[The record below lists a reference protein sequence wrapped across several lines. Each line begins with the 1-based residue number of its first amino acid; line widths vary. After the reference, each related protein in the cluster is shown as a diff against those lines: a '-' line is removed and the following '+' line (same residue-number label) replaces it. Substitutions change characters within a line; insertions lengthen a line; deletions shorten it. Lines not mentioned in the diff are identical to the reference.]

1 MGPRWFLRLLGL
13 MVAVAVPPLAAFAAA
28 EAVASDLISRYGPG
42 TTLLIATA
50 ITIAWAAIIAVAGS
64 RLLGAEA
71 DRMIALAERG
81 RPNGAGS
88 ADEGGAQRRLALALD
103 ERNRQ
108 IAELATS
115 TRAAPM
121 TEDATAVARSM
132 VRAARNVTS
141 DPTWA
146 LAILRSDD
154 EQLLP
159 PGLYGVEAA
168 APPEPVGEVHRW
180 ASTVDPP
187 DDHALGAQLASG
199 PWGAFVTVEVAG
211 AADLRAILLAP
222 WEGRAAPSRA
232 ELELLSLLGQHAGT
246 AIEHALLFERV
257 RSQAAEINRMAA
269 VQADFLRGVSHDLQT
284 PLTSIRALAGEL
296 RAIPSLEPDARND
309 LETIAHQSDRLR
321 RMVAQLLVASR
332 LEAGAFSPSTDVFR
346 IEPIIERT
354 WVALRA
360 GRPFELTTTGAQYLV
375 VGDSDRV
382 EQALWAIFDNAVK
395 YSPEGTGI
403 EVHVSPVSEAAIEV
417 GITDHGRGMS
427 TETRARAFDQF
438 FRSADARQSAPD
450 GSGIG
455 LYAARGLIR
464 AMGGDLRIASRL
476 GAGSCISMTL
486 PSEPAAGS

>member
-13 MVAVAVPPLAAFAAA
+13 MVAVAVPPLAALAAA
-28 EAVASDLISRYGPG
+28 EVVAADVISRYGPG
-42 TTLLIATA
+42 STLLIATA
-50 ITIAWAAIIAVAGS
+50 ITIAWAAVVAVGAS

-71 DRMIALAERG
+71 DRMITLAERG
-81 RPNGAGS
+81 RPSGS
-88 ADEGGAQRRLALALD
+88 IDEGGAQRRLALALD

-115 TRAAPM
+115 MRTAPM
-121 TEDATAVARSM
+121 TENARAVARSM

-141 DPTWA
+141 DPTWV

-159 PGLYGVEAA
+159 PGVYGEAA
-168 APPEPVGEVHRW
+168 APPESVGEVHRW

-187 DDHALGAQLASG
+187 DDLALGAQLASG

-222 WEGRAAPSRA
+222 WEGRATPSRA

-246 AIEHALLFERV
+246 AIEHVLLFERV
-257 RSQAAEINRMAA
+257 RSQSAEIKRMAT

-284 PLTSIRALAGEL
+284 PLTSIRALAGEI
-296 RAIPSLEPDARND
+296 RTIPGLGPDARND
-309 LETIAHQSDRLR
+309 LDTIAHQADRLR

-332 LEAGAFSPSTDVFR
+332 LEAGAFSPSTDVFK
-346 IEPIIERT
+346 IQPVIERT
-354 WVALRA
+354 WGALRA
-360 GRPFELTTTGAQYLV
+360 GRPFELTTSGAQYLV

-382 EQALWAIFDNAVK
+382 EQALWAILDNAVK

-403 EVHVSPVSEAAIEV
+403 EVHVSPVGEEAIEV
-417 GITDHGRGMS
+417 GITDHGRGMGP
-427 TETRARAFDQF
+427 ETTARAFDQF

-464 AMGGDLRIASRL
+464 AMGGDLRIDSRL
-476 GAGSCISMTL
+476 GAGTCMSMTL
-486 PSEPAAGS
+486 PAEPAAGS